1 MSRSFRIAALLAAL
15 LVCAFTLFSHT
26 AEAKQDCRSSKGG
39 STSAALGEEFPEFVR
54 WLCLAAALG
63 EEFPEFIFVPIQP
76 SDSLGEEFPEAP
88 CHPQTEDLGE
98 EFPE

>member
-1 MSRSFRIAALLAAL
+1 MKAIHLTALVAVLLACTFA
-15 LVCAFTLFSHT
+15 AFPCT
-26 AEAKQDCRSSKGG
+26 AEARESCRSSKGG

-76 SDSLGEEFPEAP
+76 SDALGEEFPEAP
-88 CHPQTEDLGE
+88 CPPKTEDLGE